1 MSIMLQSLAPRY
13 TEAGHDSGLDFSE
26 AGDPADDAYLTA
38 YTARKEAG
46 LATAVDRANASVE
59 TAEAALG
66 IVTGD
71 RDNVE
76 AGLIREAHLAFKR
89 ARASAALAARF
100 LADGR
105 DAAADRCADYAQ
117 GQADSIRA
125 LSADKFDGFPVV
137 GPFADGR
144 RGRIARQ
151 GGAIN

>member
-1 MSIMLQSLAPRY
+1 MSIMLEHLTPR
-13 TEAGHDSGLDFSE
+13 TAEAGLDSGLDFSE
-26 AGDPADDAYLTA
+26 AGDDGDAYLTA
-38 YTARKEAG
+38 FTARKEAG
-46 LATAVDRANASVE
+46 DATPIDRANAAVE

-76 AGLIREAHLAFKR
+76 AGLIRDAHLAFKR
-89 ARASAALAARF
+89 ARAAAALAARF
-100 LADGR
+100 HLDGR

-117 GQADSIRA
+117 GMAESIRA
-125 LSADKFDGFPVV
+125 MDASKFDGFPVV

-151 GGAIN
+151 GGKLN